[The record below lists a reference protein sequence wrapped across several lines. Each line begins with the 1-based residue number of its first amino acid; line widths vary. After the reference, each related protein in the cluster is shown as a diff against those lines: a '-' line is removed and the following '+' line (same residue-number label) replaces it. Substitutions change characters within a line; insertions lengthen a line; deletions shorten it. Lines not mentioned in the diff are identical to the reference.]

1 MTLAD
6 VGRELG
12 NAGIG
17 AQRSKGLSE
26 KWKRLYCNKLR
37 MAAIRNACALQSN
50 FLRIV
55 AHNRVRRSDKA
66 SNRRGG
72 RGCFFAPAFPPR
84 RGKCVYALRPGG
96 EVDMISGVKGYYV
109 MLRMP

>member
-26 KWKRLYCNKLR
+26 KWKRLYCDKLR
-37 MAAIRNACALQSN
+37 MAAIRTNACALQSN
-50 FLRIV
+50 FFRIV

-66 SNRRGG
+66 SNRRGEAVFLPLPFLHVAANV
-72 RGCFFAPAFPPR
+72 C
-84 RGKCVYALRPGG
+84 
-96 EVDMISGVKGYYV
+96 MH
-109 MLRMP
+109 